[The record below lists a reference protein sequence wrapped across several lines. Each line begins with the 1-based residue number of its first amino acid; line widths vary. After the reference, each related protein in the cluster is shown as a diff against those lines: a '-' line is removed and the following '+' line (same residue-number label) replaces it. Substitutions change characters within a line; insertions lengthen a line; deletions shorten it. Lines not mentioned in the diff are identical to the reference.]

1 MGYVLE
7 AVLRAQVAKIRF
19 ADFKSA
25 DTSYYE
31 TPDMALVSCG
41 VPIVLKAVGELKV
54 PWDDR
59 SLENRY
65 PDEPNLRST
74 IGQMVEYMID
84 QQVPYGFR
92 YEDAIFL
99 WNVYVC

>member
-1 MGYVLE
+1 M
-7 AVLRAQVAKIRF
+7 AKIRF
-19 ADFKSA
+19 SDFKSA

-41 VPIVLKAVGELKV
+41 VPIVLKAVKV

-84 QQVPYGFR
+84 QQVPYRF
-92 YEDAIFL
+92 
-99 WNVYVC
+99 

>member
-1 MGYVLE
+1 M
-7 AVLRAQVAKIRF
+7 AKIRF

-25 DTSYYE
+25 DTDYHK

-54 PWDDR
+54 PWIDDR

-74 IGQMVEYMID
+74 IGQMVKYMID
-84 QQVPYGFR
+84 QYAHTGSTP
-92 YEDAIFL
+92 YEDIIFL

>member
-7 AVLRAQVAKIRF
+7 AVLRAQVAKTRF

-31 TPDMALVSCG
+31 TP
-41 VPIVLKAVGELKV
+41 AVGGLKV

-99 WNVYVC
+99 WNV